1 MPFKS
6 EKQRK
11 YLWANEPEI
20 ARDWTDTYGS
30 RIHKLHGGITHADGR
45 RGFFKGAEADAR
57 AGRASMSPG
66 THHGGGGRGYQ
77 NVHQTGAVTQTPGRR
92 TWSPGVG
99 GTQHIPRRKKWTGN
113 QTMLGGDMWYKGGGI
128 AKRGTGAAYKSGGR
142 VKSMGI
148 AKRGGGV
155 AKR

>member
-1 MPFKS
+1 MAKKLKKFLKKAGKAAAVAAALYGASKLGRKGNGLKTAAS
-6 EKQRK
+6 ED
-11 YLWANEPEI
+11 ANI
-20 ARDWTDTYGS
+20 
-30 RIHKLHGGITHADGR
+30 
-45 RGFFKGAEADAR
+45 
-57 AGRASMSPG
+57 
-66 THHGGGGRGYQ
+66 
-77 NVHQTGAVTQTPGRR
+77 NVNPLKK
-92 TWSPGVG
+92 WSPGVD

-148 AKRGGGV
+148 ATRGGGA

>member
-1 MPFKS
+1 MANWKKKLKKAAKVAVPLLGALALAKGVG
-6 EKQRK
+6 KRK
-11 YLWANEPEI
+11 LSKAVSG
-20 ARDWTDTYGS
+20 TDDA
-30 RIHKLHGGITHADGR
+30 GIGVSHLGKWD
-45 RGFFKGAEADAR
+45 
-57 AGRASMSPG
+57 
-66 THHGGGGRGYQ
+66 
-77 NVHQTGAVTQTPGRR
+77 
-92 TWSPGVG
+92 PGVG

-148 AKRGGGV
+148 AKRGGGG